1 VTNRVAPSRDELFAL
16 LDTVKDPEVPAIS
29 IVELGIVRD
38 AAIAE
43 DGRAIVTITPTYSG
57 CPAMHEIEVDVRRVL
72 AEHGVAEVEVRTTFT
87 PAWTTEWIGEAA
99 RAKLEAY
106 GIAPPSRV
114 ESEDLIPLRRREAVV
129 RCPYC
134 KSLSTERKSEFG
146 STACKSIWFCRE
158 CRQPFEEFKAI

>member
-1 VTNRVAPSRDELFAL
+1 MTHGVAPSRDELFAL
-16 LDTVKDPEVPAIS
+16 LDTVKDPEVPVIS

-38 AAIAE
+38 ATIAD

-57 CPAMHEIEVDVRRVL
+57 CPAMHEIEVDIRRAL
-72 AEHGVAEVEVRTTFT
+72 AAHGFDQVEVRTTFT

-106 GIAPPSRV
+106 GIAPPSHV
-114 ESEDLIPLRRREAVV
+114 ATEDLIPLRRRQATV

-134 KSLSTERKSEFG
+134 KSLATERKSEFG
-146 STACKSIWFCRE
+146 STACKSIWFCRD